1 MATPKGAEQMALKN
15 HAKDFFS
22 IMRTVQVD
30 DLQAQIAQ
38 QPLALV
44 VGPDARLAQQF
55 AFALA
60 GGETP
65 DEEAARRTMTVATP
79 DVLDGLQV
87 GPLPYDA
94 LFLLDPT
101 PAMRQHPVLRRII
114 TDQRQTAVLAIITT
128 PGAMMDPG
136 IPSITVTEP
145 TNAQALQMLRLR
157 IVPMLHPDR
166 RVAWGR
172 TFVGFRQPLTD
183 YLIEQTARANAQFAI
198 MTDITARI
206 PMVGGLASTGADF
219 FVLTKNQLILA
230 YQLAAIH
237 GRDLSDQKT
246 VMMNAA
252 PYLLAGLGWR
262 ELATRAVR
270 VVPGAAFV
278 PKGVIAYG
286 GTIASG
292 MLARALANP
301 EGVRAWLRGVQ
312 EGTKTSLGVGNSR
325 MRDAKERIGGLIG
338 SVEERVGTRMH
349 RIPKFSRHPESH
361 LSVAPPVHVVP
372 AAD

>member
-1 MATPKGAEQMALKN
+1 MALKN
-15 HAKDFFS
+15 HAKDFLS

-30 DLQAQIAQ
+30 DLQAHLAQ
-38 QPLALV
+38 PPLALI
-44 VGPDARLAQQF
+44 VGPDARIAQQF

-60 GGETP
+60 GADAP
-65 DEEAARRTMTVATP
+65 DAEVARRTMTVATP
-79 DVLDGLQV
+79 DILDGLQI

-94 LFLLDPT
+94 VMLLNPT

-114 TDQRQTAVLAIITT
+114 SDQRQTAILAIITG
-128 PGAMMDPG
+128 PGAMVDPG
-136 IPSITVTEP
+136 IPSITVADP
-145 TNAQALQMLRLR
+145 TNPTALQTLRTRL
-157 IVPMLHPDR
+157 VPMLHPDR

-172 TFVGFRQPLTD
+172 AFVGFRQPMTD

-206 PMVGGLASTGADF
+206 PMIGGLASTGADF

-237 GRDLSDQKT
+237 GRDLSDQK
-246 VMMNAA
+246 VVLMNAA

-270 VVPGAAFV
+270 IVPGASFV

-286 GTIASG
+286 GTVAAG
-292 MLARALANP
+292 LLARSLANP
-301 EGVRAWLRGVQ
+301 DGVRAWLRGVQ
-312 EGTKTSLGVGNSR
+312 EGTKTSLGVGNAR
-325 MRDAKERIGGLIG
+325 MQNVKEHVGGLIG
-338 SVEERVGTRMH
+338 SVEERFGS
-349 RIPKFSRHPESH
+349 RIPKWQRHPDVRLALDS
-361 LSVAPPVHVVP
+361 PVHVVP

>member
-1 MATPKGAEQMALKN
+1 MALKN
-15 HAKDFFS
+15 HAKDFLN
-22 IMRTVQVD
+22 IMRTVQID

-38 QPLALV
+38 PPLALV
-44 VGPDARLAQQF
+44 VGPDARRAQQF

-60 GGETP
+60 GAEMP
-65 DEEAARRTMTVATP
+65 DEQAARRTITVATP

-87 GPLPYDA
+87 GPAPYDA
-94 LFLLDPT
+94 VLLLDPT
-101 PAMRQHPVLRRII
+101 PEMRQHPVLRRIVR
-114 TDQRQTAVLAIITT
+114 DQRQTAVLAIITM
-128 PGAMMDPG
+128 PDAERDPG
-136 IPSITVTEP
+136 IPSVAVADP
-145 TNAQALQMLRLR
+145 VDPKALHALRTRL
-157 IVPMLHPDR
+157 VPMLHPDR

-172 TFVGFRQPLTD
+172 MFLGFRQPMTD

-198 MTDITARI
+198 MADITARI
-206 PMVGGLASTGADF
+206 PMIGGLASTGADF

-252 PYLLAGLGWR
+252 PYLVAGLGWR

-270 VVPGAAFV
+270 VIPGASFV

-292 MLARALANP
+292 LLARTLANP

-312 EGTKTSLGVGNSR
+312 EGTKISLGVGASR
-325 MRDAKERIGGLIG
+325 MQSARERVGGLIG
-338 SVEERVGTRMH
+338 SVEERFGRGADLA
-349 RIPKFSRHPESH
+349 PKWQRHTDSH
-361 LSVAPPVHVVP
+361 LALDPPVHVIP
-372 AAD
+372 AN

>member
-1 MATPKGAEQMALKN
+1 MALKD
-15 HAKDFFS
+15 HAKDFLS
-22 IMRTVQVD
+22 IMRAVQVD
-30 DLQAQIAQ
+30 DVQAQIVQ
-38 QPLALV
+38 PPLALV

-60 GGETP
+60 GAETP
-65 DEEAARRTMTVATP
+65 DEQTARRTMTVATP
-79 DVLDGLQV
+79 DVLDGLHV

-94 LFLLDPT
+94 VFLLDPT
-101 PAMRQHPVLRRII
+101 PAIRQHPVLRRII
-114 TDQRQTAVLAIITT
+114 SDQRQTAVLAVITG
-128 PGAMMDPG
+128 PGAVMDPG
-136 IPSITVTEP
+136 IPSISVTDP
-145 TNAQALQMLRLR
+145 ADPRALRATRTRL
-157 IVPMLHPDR
+157 VPMLHPDR

-172 TFVGFRQPLTD
+172 AFVGFRQPMTD

-206 PMVGGLASTGADF
+206 PMVGSLASTGADF

-246 VMMNAA
+246 VMLNAA

-270 VVPGAAFV
+270 VVPGASFV

-286 GTIASG
+286 GTVASG
-292 MLARALANP
+292 VLARTLADPN
-301 EGVRAWLRGVQ
+301 GVRAWLRGVQ
-312 EGTKTSLGVGNSR
+312 EGTKTSLGVGNRR
-325 MRDAKERIGGLIG
+325 MHRAREHVGGLIG
-338 SVEERVGTRMH
+338 SVEERFGG
-349 RIPKFSRHPESH
+349 RIHFTPKWPGHPDAH
-361 LSVAPPVHVVP
+361 LALDPPVHVVP

>member
-1 MATPKGAEQMALKN
+1 MALKN
-15 HAKDFFS
+15 HAKDFLS
-22 IMRTVQVD
+22 IMRMVQVG

-38 QPLALV
+38 PPLALV

-60 GGETP
+60 GAEIP
-65 DEEAARRTMTVATP
+65 DAEAARRTMTVATP

-87 GPLPYDA
+87 GPVPYDVV
-94 LFLLDPT
+94 LLLDPT
-101 PAMRQHPVLRRII
+101 PAMRHHPVLRRIVS
-114 TDQRQTAVLAIITT
+114 DQRQTAVLAIVTG

-136 IPSITVTEP
+136 IPSVAVVDP
-145 TNAQALQMLRLR
+145 TNGQSLHTLRTRL
-157 IVPMLHPDR
+157 VPMLHPDR

-172 TFVGFRQPLTD
+172 AFAGFRQPLTD

-198 MTDITARI
+198 VTDITARI
-206 PMVGGLASTGADF
+206 PMVGGFASTGADF

-246 VMMNAA
+246 LLLNAA
-252 PYLLAGLGWR
+252 PYLVAGLGWR
-262 ELATRAVR
+262 ELATRTVR

-286 GTIASG
+286 GTVASG
-292 MLARALANP
+292 LLARTLANP
-301 EGVRAWLRGVQ
+301 DGVRAWLRGVQ
-312 EGTKTSLGVGNSR
+312 EGTKTSLGVGNAR
-325 MRDAKERIGGLIG
+325 MQGVRERFGGLIGAGKERIGG
-338 SVEERVGTRMH
+338 
-349 RIPKFSRHPESH
+349 RIPRIPQWKRHPDAHRALES
-361 LSVAPPVHVVP
+361 PVHIIP
-372 AAD
+372 AD